1 MFHIIESN
9 KDIYLNALKFEKVHA
24 LSIKFI
30 NILYFFLRHV
40 FNICYVFSMSQLA
53 AMSQAAMM
61 MYPYQ
66 ALAMAQLMGAGGSGA
81 TGGSTGSS
89 GSGSSGKSSSSA
101 SAAAQQ
107 SAVNQMYELQRQASE
122 QLQLQ
127 YLRDLMPSGGG
138 LPSSWHHQGKK

>member
-1 MFHIIESN
+1 
-9 KDIYLNALKFEKVHA
+9 
-24 LSIKFI
+24 
-30 NILYFFLRHV
+30 
-40 FNICYVFSMSQLA
+40 MSQLA

-66 ALAMAQLMGAGGSGA
+66 ALAMAQMMG
-81 TGGSTGSS
+81 TGGTAANGVSTGSS

-122 QLQLQ
+122 QLQMQ
-127 YLRDLMPSGGG
+127 YLRDLMPSGAG
-138 LPSSWHHQGKK
+138 LPSSWHQGKK

>member
-1 MFHIIESN
+1 MFGCGAHLAGVGHLQLVP
-9 KDIYLNALKFEKVHA
+9 YM
-24 LSIKFI
+24 
-30 NILYFFLRHV
+30 LRHGGA
-40 FNICYVFSMSQLA
+40 SHDALA
-53 AMSQAAMM
+53 GRRSIAAIKKRGRWRSDQSLRR
-61 MYPYQ
+61 YQ
-66 ALAMAQLMGAGGSGA
+66 KESLAMAQLMGAGGSGA